1 MTFVGEGG
9 ADDGNVDTGYEDV
22 SVGECVADSVGEYK
36 DGGYGCS
43 LDVCNGEDG
52 GYGCCN
58 GCCDGVGNGCSG
70 SVGKVE

>member
-1 MTFVGEGG
+1 MLIFVGEGG
-9 ADDGNVDTGYEDV
+9 ADGGNVDTGDEDV

-70 SVGKVE
+70 GVG

>member
-1 MTFVGEGG
+1 ML
-9 ADDGNVDTGYEDV
+9 V
-22 SVGECVADSVGEYK
+22 SVTDSVGEYK

-58 GCCDGVGNGCSG
+58 GCCGGVGNGCSG
-70 SVGKVE
+70 GVW

>member
-1 MTFVGEGG
+1 MMGMWILVIRML
-9 ADDGNVDTGYEDV
+9 VLV
-22 SVGECVADSVGEYK
+22 SVTDSVGEYK

-58 GCCDGVGNGCSG
+58 GCCGGVGNGCSG
-70 SVGKVE
+70 GV